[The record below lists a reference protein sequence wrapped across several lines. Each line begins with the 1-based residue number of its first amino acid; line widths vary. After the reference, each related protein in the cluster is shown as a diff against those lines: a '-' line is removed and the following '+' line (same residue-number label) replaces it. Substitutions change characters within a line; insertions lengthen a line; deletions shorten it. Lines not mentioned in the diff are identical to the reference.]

1 MLSLLFARR
10 YLFSSKS
17 RSVINLIATLS
28 VVAVAMPVAAMIILL
43 SVFNGFEQ
51 LIRSNYSV
59 FDADLRISPTSGQSF
74 LLEELD
80 TARIGTVAGVEAY
93 SAILEQQI
101 LMEGNDRQATTTLR
115 GVDPNYPRVV
125 ALEPAIVSGTSRVEL
140 GELDRL
146 LIGQTMA
153 YQLGVRSLADRT
165 MYLYALRRGSFST
178 LVPMGNYT
186 RARVE
191 VEGIFAADYADESGY
206 VIAPLRL
213 AQRLLERPGRASA
226 LLVGCREGQ
235 VGAVQQALQ
244 EQLGEAFRVENRD
257 QLRASFYRLMN
268 YEKWGVFF
276 IALLVL
282 LVASFSVIGA
292 LSMLILEKRD
302 ERITL
307 RAMGATHTFIRAIF
321 RHEGYLICGLGALLG
336 LLLGVGLTLGQAYF
350 GWIEIP
356 ATSFLTQSYPVELH
370 VGDLVLVLLTFAGV
384 AWGLSTLTVRTMIK
398 NKE

>member
-1 MLSLLFARR
+1 
-10 YLFSSKS
+10 
-17 RSVINLIATLS
+17 
-28 VVAVAMPVAAMIILL
+28 MIILL

-59 FDADLRISPTSGQSF
+59 FDADLRISPTTGQSF

-115 GVDPNYPRVV
+115 GVDPNYPQVV

-186 RARVE
+186 RSRVE